1 MVLGGQLM
9 LPSRH
14 VPAGVKDKITAVPF
28 GEKPVSFGH
37 VPKLL
42 HQVFSQGQLLGS
54 PALLGVGGK
63 G

>member
-1 MVLGGQLM
+1 M